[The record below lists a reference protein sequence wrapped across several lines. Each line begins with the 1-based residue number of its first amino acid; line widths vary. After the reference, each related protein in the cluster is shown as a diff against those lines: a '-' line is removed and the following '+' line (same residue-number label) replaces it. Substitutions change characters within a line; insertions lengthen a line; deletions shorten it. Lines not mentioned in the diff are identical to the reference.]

1 MFSRTFASSVCALAL
16 SFALAGLAQAE
27 IYKCTVDGEA
37 TFSDKPCPSGQKSQ
51 VLEDKKAQTVPAP
64 KKIAPSAAPTPASA
78 SSASAAP
85 GSPAPHAADKNAVA
99 ASPSTSP
106 TPAHDER
113 RCFKNKNGHT
123 FCNANPNPNAAQ

>member
-78 SSASAAP
+78 SSASPAPQAAGKNTATAAP
-85 GSPAPHAADKNAVA
+85 
-99 ASPSTSP
+99 SPSP
-106 TPAHDER
+106 TLAHDER

-123 FCNANPNPNAAQ
+123 FCNANPNANAAQ